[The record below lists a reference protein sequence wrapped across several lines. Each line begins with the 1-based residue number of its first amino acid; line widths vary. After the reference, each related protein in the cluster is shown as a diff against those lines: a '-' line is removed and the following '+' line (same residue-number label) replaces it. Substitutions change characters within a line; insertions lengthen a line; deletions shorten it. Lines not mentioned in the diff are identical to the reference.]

1 MVILSELVKT
11 RLDQDWLITKNAD
24 FSSATQFPLQLEKS
38 LEKITTTIGDHLVK
52 TVFIINENPVAFL
65 ANFLAA
71 KLTGCTIFLGNPHWK
86 QLEWQSVFQFVQP
99 ALILGENLPNLP
111 APSPEKPCSELNR
124 RKPDH
129 LLPPGAI
136 LIPTGGTSGQIRFA
150 IHTWETL
157 MASVQGFQTYFASPI
172 IHSYCVLPLF
182 HVSGLMQFLRSFVT
196 EGTLIIQSFKQLET
210 ASYYPINPQDF
221 FISLVPT
228 QLQRLLKVPAKTQWL
243 SEFKTVLL
251 GGAPGWEG
259 LFNQAR
265 SANIPLAPTYGM
277 TETASQ
283 IATLKPSEFL
293 AGNNSTGQ
301 ILPHAQVTIS
311 GKDKNKKESN
321 QQILGIN
328 EIGYIT
334 IIAKSMALGYYPDLG
349 VKLLSVGGW
358 QTDDLGFMDEQGYLR
373 VIGRGSDKIITGGEN
388 VYPAEIEAVIK
399 STGLVEDVAIVGT
412 PDPEWGETITAIYVP
427 LNSQIT
433 LTQIQSAI
441 QDKISKFKQPKH
453 WRLVPKIPRNAQ
465 GKLNWKR
472 MKK

>member
-11 RLDQDWLITKNAD
+11 RLDQDWLITENAD

-38 LEKITTTIGDHLVK
+38 LEKITTTIGDHLGK

-196 EGTLIIQSFKQLET
+196 EGTLIIQSFKHLET
-210 ASYYPINPQDF
+210 ASYYSINPQDF

-251 GGAPGWEG
+251 GGAPGWAG
-259 LFNQAR
+259 LFDQAR
-265 SANIPLAPTYGM
+265 LAKIPLAPTYGM

-293 AGNNSTGQ
+293 AGNDSAGQ
-301 ILPHAQVTIS
+301 ILPHAQVNIQ
-311 GKDKNKKESN
+311 DEN
-321 QQILGIN
+321 QRILPVN
-328 EIGYIT
+328 QMGYIT
-334 IIAKSMALGYYPDLG
+334 ITAKSMALGYYPDPG
-349 VKLLSVGGW
+349 VKLISVEGW

-388 VYPAEIEAVIK
+388 VYPAEVEAVIK
-399 STGLVEDVAIVGT
+399 STGLVEDVAVFGT
-412 PDPEWGETITAIYVP
+412 PDPEWGEAITAIYVP
-427 LNSQIT
+427 LNSEIT

-453 WRLVPKIPRNAQ
+453 WQSVSEISRNSQ
-465 GKLNWKR
+465 GKLNCQGMRK
-472 MKK
+472 